1 MPKLLDSQDEMAG
14 EAGPAGDGRWVVL
27 KELLYELLC
36 KGARDL
42 RDESVELHSNM
53 ETALA
58 RLKWKG
64 LAADL
69 SDIRT
74 GNWYKTKTEMQILQK
89 IYVAMQR
96 LERGEDVGA
105 LDNDNLFV
113 GEPEPEPGS

>member
-1 MPKLLDSQDEMAG
+1 MPKLLDSQNETVE
-14 EAGPAGDGRWVVL
+14 EAVEAGDGRWAVL
-27 KELLYELLC
+27 KELLYDLLC

-96 LERGEDVGA
+96 LERGEDVGT
-105 LDNDNLFV
+105 LDKDNLFV